1 MKFPWTLLLLPLLP
15 AAAIAAGMLMAWL
28 IAYIGIPLFCIL
40 MAYGL
45 LLSARQLRHW
55 LINGMDDIKPSEH
68 PYRELPITTTPDWV
82 WRHFDVDP
90 RWFKK

>member
-1 MKFPWTLLLLPLLP
+1 MRFPWTLLLLPLLP
-15 AAAIAAGMLMAWL
+15 PAAIAAGMLMAWL
-28 IAYIGIPLFCIL
+28 LAYVGIPLFCVV

-45 LLSARQLRHW
+45 CHW
-55 LINGMDDIKPSEH
+55 LINGMDKCKPSEH
-68 PYRELPITTTPDWV
+68 PYRELPITSTPDWV